1 MANAPLVWAMD
12 KPTPLAR
19 FTTAGSERLGPA
31 RFGMALGVAAYGLF
45 SVHDASIKYVVA
57 TVPVWQ
63 VLFFRS
69 LTITVACLAVGRIGL
84 VERIRATPLKA
95 ALLWR
100 AVLTLTAWI
109 CYYTASRHLPLAQMT
124 TLYFTA
130 PVMVTVMAA
139 PFLRERVT
147 PVRWVSVAL
156 GFLGVVLAGHQHSF
170 EFSRPVILVLV
181 AASFWAFG
189 VIQMR
194 QIARRESSLL
204 QMLVT
209 NGFFSVATGVAC
221 LATWVPLRLDQVALI
236 AVIVVFGGLAQ
247 FILFESA
254 RLAPAAVMATVEYT
268 ALIWAFLF
276 GFLIWGDVPTVP
288 VIAGAGL
295 ILVAG
300 WLAAM
305 GSR

>member
-1 MANAPLVWAMD
+1 MD
-12 KPTPLAR
+12 KPTRLAR
-19 FTTAGSERLGPA
+19 LTTAGSERLGTT

-57 TVPVWQ
+57 DLPVWQ

-69 LTITVACLAVGRIGL
+69 LAITVTCLAIGRTGL
-84 VERIRATPLKA
+84 VERIRTTPLKK

-109 CYYTASRHLPLAQMT
+109 CYYTASRRLPLAQMT

-130 PVMVTVMAA
+130 PVMVTLMAA
-139 PFLRERVT
+139 PLLGERVT
-147 PVRWVSVAL
+147 PVRWASVAL
-156 GFLGVVLAGHQHSF
+156 GFLGVLLAGNRHAF
-170 EFSRPVILVLV
+170 EFSRPVILVLI
-181 AASFWAFG
+181 AAAFWAYG

-209 NGFFSVATGVAC
+209 NSFFSVATGIAC
-221 LATWVPLRLDQVALI
+221 LATWMPLGWGQLGLI

-247 FILFESA
+247 FILFETA
-254 RLAPAAVMATVEYT
+254 RLASAAVMATVEYT
-268 ALIWAFLF
+268 ALVWAFLF
-276 GFLIWGDVPTVP
+276 GFLIWGDVPSVS
-288 VIAGAGL
+288 VVGGAAL

-300 WLAAM
+300 WLAATTNRESP
-305 GSR
+305 G